1 MKLHQ
6 KVQQHFCNWL
16 EKERF
21 HLSRPDALLHLA
33 LFGIISGFLAGGTI
47 VLFRFIVENIQDGL
61 LPGQGAENY
70 EELAASLRFLLP
82 VLSGLLLALLFYH
95 SSKGIRVLGIA
106 HVIERMAYHQ
116 GYLTLRAF
124 LLQFFGAAFAIIGGH
139 SVGREGPHVHLGA
152 SIASLFGQAIKAPNN
167 SIRTMMACGSAA
179 GIAASFNTPLA
190 GVIFALE
197 VVMMEYTLSS
207 FIPVILASVVAT
219 ALSNLAL
226 GMQPAFDIPEM
237 HLESLAALP
246 VVLVLGIIIGTFA
259 ALFNHLL
266 QQITQRTKHIDIW
279 WRLILAGIMLG
290 CLGVIYPQILGIGYD
305 TVNTILLGKLSLF
318 AFFSLAIMKL
328 LASSISL
335 GLGVPAGMI
344 GPAFFMGSALGG
356 FIGALA
362 SYLLNI
368 DPAYIGFYALLGMS
382 AMVGASLQ
390 APLAALTAVVE
401 LTYNPGIIMP
411 SMLTIVVAQLTAS
424 ELFRKKS
431 LFIAVLQSHG
441 LDYNTSPVIQVL
453 RRIGVGHSLSKKY
466 LRLPREVSYKTIEHL
481 LQDPFNPIEWVI
493 IDGKEQPLQA
503 LLPINDLAKHMHT
516 LTLINPDADVNI
528 DTDKTQTPNFIDLI
542 EIPAKRLNLSPI
554 SIQANLQQAHE
565 KLTQGAEAL
574 YVVFKEEQAEKSARI
589 YGILTKEMIEKAY
602 KI

>member
-1 MKLHQ
+1 M
-6 KVQQHFCNWL
+6 
-16 EKERF
+16 
-21 HLSRPDALLHLA
+21 
-33 LFGIISGFLAGGTI
+33 
-47 VLFRFIVENIQDGL
+47 ENIQDSI

-82 VLSGLLLALLFYH
+82 IISSLLLALLFYH
-95 SSKGIRVLGIA
+95 NSKGIRVLGIA

-152 SIASLFGQAIKAPNN
+152 SVSSLFGQVIKAPNN
-167 SIRTMMACGSAA
+167 SIRTLMACGSAA

-207 FIPVILASVVAT
+207 FIPIILASVVAT
-219 ALSNLAL
+219 ALSNIVL
-226 GMQPAFDIPEM
+226 GMQPAFDIPEI
-237 HLESLAALP
+237 HLESLTALP
-246 VVLVLGIIIGTFA
+246 IIFVLGIIIGTFA

-266 QQITQRTKHIDIW
+266 QNIAQRTKHIDIW
-279 WRLILAGIMLG
+279 WKLILAGIIIG
-290 CLGVIYPQILGIGYD
+290 CLGIIYPQILGIGYD
-305 TVNTILLGKLSLF
+305 TINIILLGELSLF
-318 AFFSLAIMKL
+318 TFFSLAIMKL

-344 GPAFFMGSALGG
+344 GPAFFMGASLGG
-356 FIGALA
+356 FIGSLA
-362 SYLLNI
+362 SYLLDI
-368 DPAYIGFYALLGMS
+368 DPAYISLYALLGMG

-390 APLAALTAVVE
+390 APLAALTAVIE

-431 LFIAVLQSHG
+431 LFISVLQSHG
-441 LDYNTSPVIQVL
+441 LDYNTSPVIQIL
-453 RRIGVGHSLSKKY
+453 RRIGVGHSLNTKY
-466 LRLPREVSYKTIEHL
+466 LRLPREVSYETIEYL
-481 LQDPFNPIEWVI
+481 LQDSSNPIEWII

-503 LLPINDLAKHMHT
+503 LLPISDLAKYMHT
-516 LTLINPDADVNI
+516 LTFINPDANVDV
-528 DTDKTQTPNFIDLI
+528 DLDKTNKANFVDLI
-542 EIPAKRLNLSPI
+542 EIPAKRLNLNPI

-565 KLTQGAEAL
+565 KFTQGAEAL
-574 YVVFKEEQAEKSARI
+574 YVVFKEELAEKNTRI
-589 YGILTKEMIEKAY
+589 YGILTEEMIERAY